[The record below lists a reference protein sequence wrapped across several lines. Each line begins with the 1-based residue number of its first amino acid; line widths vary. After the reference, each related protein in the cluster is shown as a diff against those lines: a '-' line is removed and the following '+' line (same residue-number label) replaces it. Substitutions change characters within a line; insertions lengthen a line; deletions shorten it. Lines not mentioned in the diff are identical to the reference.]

1 MNKSMTMTHAPN
13 LGNFPVLGR
22 YTSGL
27 ASGPGLAILS
37 GGNPTGPSL
46 SKMIENIP
54 KLKTAEA
61 LEINVKVS

>member
-1 MNKSMTMTHAPN
+1 MNKSMTMTHAPH
-13 LGNFPVLGR
+13 LGDFPVLGR

-27 ASGPGLAILS
+27 ASGPGLAILMAVS
-37 GGNPTGPSL
+37 STGPSL

-54 KLKTAEA
+54 KLKSAEA

>member
-1 MNKSMTMTHAPN
+1 MNKTMTFTEIPH

-27 ASGPGLAILS
+27 ASGPGLAILRLGS
-37 GGNPTGPSL
+37 STGPRL

-54 KLKTAEA
+54 KLKSAEV
-61 LEINVKVS
+61 LQINVKVG